1 MNSDSMEADG
11 KRGKEEQELK
21 QGKQRDAWDIL
32 QRPAQWLWEKRE
44 ARGRPVGSAAAR
56 KRMEALS
63 ALYGQARAGEEYRQ
77 FQIGKYERL
86 LALFLTGT
94 ALTAALLGAFWLR
107 GKEALTALERPAT
120 GEGSKNLSLNLQIG
134 DEPPAR
140 VHLDVPERA
149 LTPEEVEWLLAEAAD
164 RLSSQMEGDG
174 WNPDAV
180 SSDIALPGE
189 LCGGLVE
196 VGWQS
201 SDYELMDGS
210 GRIRKELPDEEGEV
224 VTLTARLS
232 CGESGRT
239 LTFPLRIVPAETGL
253 AEQVVREVGR
263 QLEKESCADSVSL
276 PEEFAGQA
284 VRWYESPS
292 MPFLWSIL
300 LTLIGCLA
308 LHAAWD
314 RDLLE
319 AGKKRREELLLA
331 YPSFLAR
338 TALFAGTGMPL
349 RTFFFRMA
357 KEGRREED
365 PVREELLR
373 ACREMESGM
382 TQLEAI
388 GNFGRRCGLPQ
399 YRKYASLLSQN
410 LQRGTAGLLEALN
423 REAEAAFEERK
434 RYAKKRGDEAQTR
447 LLAPML
453 MLLAVIM
460 ILVLVPACFSF
471 GGI

>member
-21 QGKQRDAWDIL
+21 QGRQRDAWDIL

-149 LTPEEVEWLLAEAAD
+149 LTPEEEEWLLAEAAD

-210 GRIRKELPDEEGEV
+210 GRIRKELPDEEGEGRHSDGAAFLRGKR
-224 VTLTARLS
+224 TDADFSPADRACGNRAGGTGRAGSGETAREGEL
-232 CGESGRT
+232 CGQREPSGRIRR
-239 LTFPLRIVPAETGL
+239 PGGA
-253 AEQVVREVGR
+253 VV
-263 QLEKESCADSVSL
+263 
-276 PEEFAGQA
+276 
-284 VRWYESPS
+284 
-292 MPFLWSIL
+292 
-300 LTLIGCLA
+300 
-308 LHAAWD
+308 
-314 RDLLE
+314 
-319 AGKKRREELLLA
+319 
-331 YPSFLAR
+331 
-338 TALFAGTGMPL
+338 
-349 RTFFFRMA
+349 
-357 KEGRREED
+357 
-365 PVREELLR
+365 
-373 ACREMESGM
+373 
-382 TQLEAI
+382 
-388 GNFGRRCGLPQ
+388 
-399 YRKYASLLSQN
+399 
-410 LQRGTAGLLEALN
+410 
-423 REAEAAFEERK
+423 
-434 RYAKKRGDEAQTR
+434 
-447 LLAPML
+447 
-453 MLLAVIM
+453 
-460 ILVLVPACFSF
+460 
-471 GGI
+471 

>member
-1 MNSDSMEADG
+1 MEADG

-107 GKEALTALERPAT
+107 GKEALTALERPAI

-149 LTPEEVEWLLAEAAD
+149 LTPEEEEWLLAEAAD
-164 RLSSQMEGDG
+164 RLSSQMEGEG

-319 AGKKRREELLLA
+319 AGKKRRE
-331 YPSFLAR
+331 
-338 TALFAGTGMPL
+338 
-349 RTFFFRMA
+349 
-357 KEGRREED
+357 
-365 PVREELLR
+365 
-373 ACREMESGM
+373 
-382 TQLEAI
+382 
-388 GNFGRRCGLPQ
+388 
-399 YRKYASLLSQN
+399 
-410 LQRGTAGLLEALN
+410 
-423 REAEAAFEERK
+423 
-434 RYAKKRGDEAQTR
+434 
-447 LLAPML
+447 
-453 MLLAVIM
+453 
-460 ILVLVPACFSF
+460 
-471 GGI
+471 